1 MRRLIL
7 DQIRHRPGRAAALA
21 AGILVAAVSFSL
33 LTAATNTQ
41 TAQVTGTVQ
50 QNLRP
55 AYDILV
61 RPKGS
66 ETALEQSQ
74 ALVRDNYLSG
84 IFGGITMA
92 QYQTIKK
99 IPGVEI
105 AAPIAM
111 IGYVLE
117 TVDIPIDVTAAL
129 TDAPAQVLTL
139 TDTRVADG
147 GLTRFPI
154 QAEGYIYVTPDKLV
168 SQEEIGVPITVTPGT
183 TVGDNETLPDGS
195 TISVCEGYFDA
206 PNQTSPFADYQAT
219 VPQCYSRANG
229 YGGLGSALP
238 TGHVG
243 AYLEVTFPFLLAAI
257 DPTAEQDLVGLAG
270 AVVKGRYLSESDQP
284 VPTSGLGPEVPV
296 LATTDPY
303 DDDQDVIT
311 VDSLPGSAVSLV
323 REGLSPDQMAAALAK
338 EPGTPVLQT
347 TITSTAAYDQLLTSL
362 SRGSAP
368 LDAYWTSSGVS
379 YQTAPGGVL
388 VPIVVSNPDSV
399 WQSSLYV
406 NAGGSSSEAVPLD
419 DSDTAFRTLTEQL
432 GINGGSSG
440 PTNDFPSLKS
450 VGEFDPSKLPGFS
463 SLSQVPME
471 TYYPP
476 TATGANAASRKALG
490 DQPLLPDANI
500 AGYLQEPPLLLTTL
514 SSLSAFATEFPTGD
528 WSAPI
533 SSVRVRVGGV
543 YGTVQQQLDQIASVA
558 AAIQKATGL
567 QVDITAGSSPTT
579 ETISLPA
586 GKYGRPALLLD
597 ESWVKKAVALVIVAA
612 LDRKSVALFA
622 LILMVTALFLANASM
637 AAVGAR
643 RGEIGVLRCL
653 GWPRAAVFRLILGE
667 LLLLGALA
675 GLAGTALSAALIAGL
690 RLQLPLWRVLLITPV
705 ALALAG
711 LAGLMPAWLA
721 TRGQPL
727 DAIQPAVIR
736 PRRRARPVRRLSGL
750 AWSNLRRRPRRAAL
764 AGLALGLGIAALTV
778 LLAINLA
785 FSQQV
790 TGSVLGTFVSGEV
803 RGVDY
808 LSAALAIGLEV
819 ASVADVLYL
828 NLHERAPEMAAL
840 AATGWRRRH
849 LTRVAVYEG
858 AGIGLLG
865 SLAGGVV
872 GLGIAVALGG
882 SPLAILPVALAA
894 IGGGIVLT
902 LAASW
907 VVIAGVSRQPI
918 AATLAEE

>member
-33 LTAATNTQ
+33 LTAATATQ

-50 QNLRP
+50 RNLRP

-74 ALVRDNYLSG
+74 GLVRDNYLSG

-92 QYQTIKK
+92 QYQAIKK
-99 IPGVEI
+99 TPGVEI

-129 TDAPAQVLTL
+129 TNAPAQVLTF
-139 TDTRVADG
+139 TDTRVAEG

-168 SQEEIGVPITVTPGT
+168 SQEQMGVPITVTPGA

-195 TISVCEGYFDA
+195 TVTVCPEYTEA
-206 PNQTSPFADYQAT
+206 PSQTSPFADYQDTQAW
-219 VPQCYSRANG
+219 CASRANG
-229 YGGLGSALP
+229 YGGLSALP

-284 VPTSGLGPEVPV
+284 VPTSGLGPEVNV

-311 VDSLPGSAVSLV
+311 VDSLPSSAVSLA
-323 REGLSPDQMAAALAK
+323 REGLSPDQLAAALAK
-338 EPGTPVLQT
+338 EPATPVLQT

-379 YQTAPGGVL
+379 YTTGPGGVL
-388 VPIVVSNPDSV
+388 APTVVSNPDAV

-406 NAGGSSSEAVPLD
+406 NAAGSNFEAVPLD
-419 DSDTAFRTLTEQL
+419 DSDTAFRSLTEQI

-450 VGEFDPSKLPGFS
+450 VGEFNPSKLPGFS

-514 SSLSAFATEFPTGD
+514 SSLSAFASEFPTGD

-543 YGTVQQQLDQIASVA
+543 HGTVQQQLDQIASVA

-567 QVDITAGSSPTT
+567 QVDITAGSSPTS

-586 GKYGRPALLLD
+586 GKYGQPALLLD

-622 LILMVTALFLANASM
+622 LILVVTALFLANASM

-653 GWPRAAVFRLILGE
+653 GWPRAALFRLILGE
-667 LLLLGALA
+667 LLLLGVLA

-711 LAGLMPAWLA
+711 LAGLPPAWLA

-727 DAIQPAVIR
+727 DAVQPAVIR
-736 PRRRARPVRRLSGL
+736 PRRRARPVRRISGL
-750 AWSNLRRRPRRAAL
+750 AWSNLRRRPRRAVL

-808 LSAALAIGLEV
+808 LSAALAIGLGV

-828 NLHERAPEMAAL
+828 NLHERAPEVAAL
-840 AATGWRRRH
+840 AATGWRRRD

-865 SLAGGVV
+865 SLAGGAV
-872 GLGIAVALGG
+872 GFGLAVALGG
-882 SPLAILPVALAA
+882 SPLTILAVALAA

-907 VVIAGVSRQPI
+907 AVITGVSRQPI
-918 AATLAEE
+918 ASTLAEE

>member
-33 LTAATNTQ
+33 LTAATATQ

-50 QNLRP
+50 RNLRP

-66 ETALEQSQ
+66 ETALEKSQ
-74 ALVRDNYLSG
+74 DLVRDNYLSG

-92 QYQTIKK
+92 QYQKIKK

-117 TVDIPIDVTAAL
+117 TVAIPIDVTAAL
-129 TDAPAQVLTL
+129 TDAPAQVLSL
-139 TDTRVADG
+139 SDQRVADL
-147 GLTRFPI
+147 GLTRFP
-154 QAEGYIYVTPDKLV
+154 AESMGYVYVTPDPLKSNV
-168 SQEEIGVPITVTPGT
+168 TGSFTVAPGVTIGLT
-183 TVGDNETLPDGS
+183 ETLPDGS
-195 TISVCEGYFDA
+195 TVTVCPEYTEA
-206 PNQTSPFADYQAT
+206 PSQTSPFADYQDTQGWCA
-219 VPQCYSRANG
+219 SRANG
-229 YGGLGSALP
+229 YGGLSALP
-238 TGHVG
+238 AGHVG
-243 AYLEVTFPFLLAAI
+243 AYLQITFPFLLAAI
-257 DPTAEQDLVGLAG
+257 DPVAEQDLVGLGG
-270 AVVKGRYLSESDQP
+270 AVVSGRYLKESDQP
-284 VPTSGLGPEVPV
+284 IPTSGLGPEVPV

-311 VDSLPGSAVSLV
+311 VDTLPTSAVSLV
-323 REGLSPDQMAAALAK
+323 REGLSPDQVAAALAK

-347 TITSTAAYDQLLTSL
+347 TITSTAAYDQLLTVL
-362 SRGSAP
+362 STGSAP
-368 LDAYWTSSGVS
+368 LDAYWTSSGVA
-379 YQTAPGGVL
+379 YTTGPGCVLAPT
-388 VPIVVSNPDSV
+388 VVSNPDSV

-406 NAGGSSSEAVPLD
+406 NAAGSNFEAVPLD
-419 DSDTAFRTLTEQL
+419 DSDTAFRSLTEQI

-450 VGEFDPSKLPGFS
+450 VGEFNPSKLPGFS
-463 SLSQVPME
+463 SLSEVPME

-490 DQPLLPDANI
+490 NQPLLPDANI
-500 AGYLQEPPLLLTTL
+500 AGDLEDPPLMLTTL
-514 SSLSAFATEFPTGD
+514 GSLSAFAKEFPTGD

-543 YGTVQQQLDQIASVA
+543 HGTVKQQLAQIASVA

-579 ETISLPA
+579 EAISLPT
-586 GKYGRPALLLD
+586 GKYGRPTLLLD

-622 LILMVTALFLANASM
+622 LILVVTGLFLANASM

-653 GWPRAAVFRLILGE
+653 GWPRSAVFRLILGE
-667 LLLLGALA
+667 LLLLGVLA
-675 GLAGTALSAALIAGL
+675 GLAGAALSAALIAGL

-711 LAGLMPAWLA
+711 LAGLPPAWLA

-727 DAIQPAVIR
+727 DAVQPAVIR
-736 PRRRARPVRRLSGL
+736 PRRRARP
-750 AWSNLRRRPRRAAL
+750 
-764 AGLALGLGIAALTV
+764 
-778 LLAINLA
+778 
-785 FSQQV
+785 
-790 TGSVLGTFVSGEV
+790 
-803 RGVDY
+803 
-808 LSAALAIGLEV
+808 
-819 ASVADVLYL
+819 
-828 NLHERAPEMAAL
+828 
-840 AATGWRRRH
+840 
-849 LTRVAVYEG
+849 
-858 AGIGLLG
+858 
-865 SLAGGVV
+865 
-872 GLGIAVALGG
+872 
-882 SPLAILPVALAA
+882 
-894 IGGGIVLT
+894 
-902 LAASW
+902 
-907 VVIAGVSRQPI
+907 
-918 AATLAEE
+918 

>member
-1 MRRLIL
+1 
-7 DQIRHRPGRAAALA
+7 
-21 AGILVAAVSFSL
+21 VVS
-33 LTAATNTQ
+33 
-41 TAQVTGTVQ
+41 
-50 QNLRP
+50 
-55 AYDILV
+55 
-61 RPKGS
+61 
-66 ETALEQSQ
+66 
-74 ALVRDNYLSG
+74 
-84 IFGGITMA
+84 
-92 QYQTIKK
+92 
-99 IPGVEI
+99 
-105 AAPIAM
+105 
-111 IGYVLE
+111 
-117 TVDIPIDVTAAL
+117 
-129 TDAPAQVLTL
+129 
-139 TDTRVADG
+139 
-147 GLTRFPI
+147 
-154 QAEGYIYVTPDKLV
+154 
-168 SQEEIGVPITVTPGT
+168 
-183 TVGDNETLPDGS
+183 
-195 TISVCEGYFDA
+195 
-206 PNQTSPFADYQAT
+206 
-219 VPQCYSRANG
+219 
-229 YGGLGSALP
+229 
-238 TGHVG
+238 
-243 AYLEVTFPFLLAAI
+243 
-257 DPTAEQDLVGLAG
+257 
-270 AVVKGRYLSESDQP
+270 GRYLKESDQP

-311 VDSLPGSAVSLV
+311 VDTLPTSAVSLV
-323 REGLSPDQMAAALAK
+323 REGLSPDQVAAALAK

-347 TITSTAAYDQLLTSL
+347 TITSTAAYAQLLTVL

-368 LDAYWTSSGVS
+368 LDAYWTSSGVA
-379 YQTAPGGVL
+379 YTTGPGGVL
-388 VPIVVSNPDSV
+388 APTVVSNPDAV

-406 NAGGSSSEAVPLD
+406 NAAGSNFEAVPLD
-419 DSDTAFRTLTEQL
+419 DSDTAFRSLTEQI

-450 VGEFDPSKLPGFS
+450 VGEFNPSKLPGFS
-463 SLSQVPME
+463 SLSEVPME

-490 DQPLLPDANI
+490 NQPLLPDANI
-500 AGYLQEPPLLLTTL
+500 AGYLEDPPLMLTTL
-514 SSLSAFATEFPTGD
+514 GSLSAFAKEFPTGD

-543 YGTVQQQLDQIASVA
+543 HGTVKQQLAQIASVA

-579 ETISLPA
+579 EAISLPT
-586 GKYGRPALLLD
+586 GKYGRPTLLLD

-622 LILMVTALFLANASM
+622 LILVVTGLFLANASM

-653 GWPRAAVFRLILGE
+653 GWPRSAVFRLILGE
-667 LLLLGALA
+667 LLLLGVLA
-675 GLAGTALSAALIAGL
+675 GLAGAALSAALIAGL

-711 LAGLMPAWLA
+711 LAGLPPASLA

-727 DAIQPAVIR
+727 DAVQPAVIR
-736 PRRRARPVRRLSGL
+736 PRRHARPVRRISGL

-808 LSAALAIGLEV
+808 LSAALAIGLGV

>member
-1 MRRLIL
+1 MGDAILLHLIWDELRR
-7 DQIRHRPGRAAALA
+7 RRSRSAALA

-33 LTAATNTQ
+33 LTAATETQ
-41 TAQVTGTVQ
+41 TAQVIGTVQ
-50 QNLRP
+50 HNLRP

-61 RPKGS
+61 RPQGS
-66 ETALEQSQ
+66 ESALEKSQ
-74 ALVRDNYLSG
+74 GLVEDNYLAG

-92 QYQTIKK
+92 QYQAIKR

-111 IGYVLE
+111 VGYVLD
-117 TVDIPIDVTAAL
+117 TVRYEVDVTSAL
-129 TDAPAQVLTL
+129 SGSAAQVLTVS
-139 TDTRVADG
+139 DSRVSDS
-147 GLTRFPI
+147 GLTHYPA
-154 QAEGYIYVTPDKLV
+154 QSMGYVYVTPDPLTY
-168 SQEEIGVPITVTPGT
+168 SGPAMGESFDPDT
-183 TVGDNETLPDGS
+183 TLQGYTEALPDG
-195 TISVCEGYFDA
+195 TTALVCDNYVEVQ
-206 PNQTSPFADYQAT
+206 PSSPFDNYQAEDSSCFSRTSGGGNEIAEKPGHVYAVITIT
-219 VPQCYSRANG
+219 VP
-229 YGGLGSALP
+229 L
-238 TGHVG
+238 
-243 AYLEVTFPFLLAAI
+243 LLAAI
-257 DPTAEQDLVGLAG
+257 DPQAEAELANLNH
-270 AVVKGRYLSESDQP
+270 AVVKGRYLQETDHP
-284 VPTSGLGPEVPV
+284 VAAPQGFSGIVVPV

-303 DDDQDVIT
+303 DDDDDVVT
-311 VDSLPGSAVSLV
+311 VSSLPAAAVDVV
-323 REGLSPDQMAAALAK
+323 RQGLSPTQLAAALAK
-338 EPGTPVLQT
+338 EPTTPVTQT
-347 TITSTAAYDQLLTSL
+347 TIAASTVYDEFLAALGKPSTLM
-362 SRGSAP
+362 
-368 LDAYWTSSGVS
+368 DAYWTPGSVS
-379 YQTAPGGVL
+379 YRTTSGGVL
-388 VPIVVSNPDSV
+388 QATPVNNPVDE
-399 WQSSLYV
+399 W
-406 NAGGSSSEAVPLD
+406 GSSYLAATGFEAVPID
-419 DSDTAFRTLTEQL
+419 NSDVAFR
-432 GINGGSSG
+432 
-440 PTNDFPSLKS
+440 SLNEDLS
-450 VGEFDPSKLPGFS
+450 NNAAGAPPVPVLETVGEFDPSKLPGFG

-476 TATGANAASRKALG
+476 TATGANAASRQALG
-490 DQPLLPDANI
+490 DQSLQPDANLG
-500 AGYLQEPPLLLTTL
+500 GYLQEPPLLLTTL
-514 SSLSAFATEFPTGD
+514 DSLSALEQAFPTSD
-528 WSAPI
+528 AAAPI
-533 SSVRVRVGGV
+533 SAVRIRVGGV
-543 YGTVQQQLDQIASVA
+543 HGTVKQQLAQIASVA

-567 QVDITAGSSPTT
+567 HADVTAGSSPTT

-597 ESWVKKAVALVIVAA
+597 EGWVKKAVALVIVAA

-622 LILMVTALFLANASM
+622 LILVVTGLFLANASM

-667 LLLLGALA
+667 LLLLGVLA
-675 GLAGTALSAALIAGL
+675 GLAGTAVSAALIAGL

-711 LAGLMPAWLA
+711 LAGLTPAWLA
-721 TRGQPL
+721 TRGEPL
-727 DAIQPAVIR
+727 DAVQPAVIR
-736 PRRRARPVRRLSGL
+736 PRRRAGPVRRVSGL

-808 LSAALAIGLEV
+808 LSAALAIGLGV

-828 NLHERAPEMAAL
+828 DLHERAPEVAAL

-865 SLAGGVV
+865 SLLGGAV
-872 GLGIAVALGG
+872 GFGLAIALGG
-882 SPLAILPVALAA
+882 SPLTILAVALAA
-894 IGGGIVLT
+894 IGGGILLT

-907 VVIAGVSRQPI
+907 AVITGVSRQPI
-918 AATLAEE
+918 ASTLAEE